1 MSSSTDFTQYQDLQ
15 LLNALNDLK
24 RDPTALQNFM
34 NANKSQLYNGIT
46 SEHSDSFQKVYNS
59 MIESSNSTK
68 NTLYYAV
75 RNKDLDS
82 VQNLM
87 LDNVT
92 GLAENAAFDNQVARR
107 QFEINE
113 WTNGNKMDTLF
124 FMQLLFIYLTFTVPL
139 LYANKAGFLPSSV
152 FYGIAGLLT
161 FALIM
166 TVVVRAQY
174 TNKIRDAHS
183 WNRRRFNAMGGPPPS
198 LKCAD
203 INAAIEDTL
212 NRGNTFK
219 KNFNAAV
226 DETMNDAATY
236 GNTIENSMSK
246 ASSRMEKLF

>member
-1 MSSSTDFTQYQDLQ
+1 MPGSTDFTQYQDLE

-34 NANKSQLYNGIT
+34 NANKSQLYDGIT

-82 VQNLM
+82 VQSLM
-87 LDNVT
+87 LDNVS
-92 GLAENAAFDNQVARR
+92 GLAENASFDNQVARR

-124 FMQLLFIYLTFTVPL
+124 FMQLLFIYLTLTVPL
-139 LYANKAGFLPSSV
+139 LYANKIGYLPSSV
-152 FYGIAGLLT
+152 FYGITGLLT

-174 TNKIRDAHS
+174 TNKSRDAHL
-183 WNRRRFNAMGGPPPS
+183 WNRRRFNSMGGPPSS

-203 INAAIEDTL
+203 VNAAINSTITSA
-212 NRGNTFK
+212 NTFVNK
-219 KNFNAAV
+219 LDSSINN
-226 DETMNDAATY
+226 
-236 GNTIENSMSK
+236 
-246 ASSRMEKLF
+246 ASSKMEKLF